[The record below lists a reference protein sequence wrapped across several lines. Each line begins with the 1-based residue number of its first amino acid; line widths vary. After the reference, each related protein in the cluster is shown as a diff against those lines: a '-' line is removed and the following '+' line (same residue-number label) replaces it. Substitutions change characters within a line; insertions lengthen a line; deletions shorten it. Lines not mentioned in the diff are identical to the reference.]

1 MIRVSSTASSPR
13 TGSAENPGAR
23 MRDHLRHEQPG
34 DDQQHQLR
42 QKQQGED
49 AVGKQPRRCL
59 AALAMDMRIGR
70 HERRVEGALGENRPE
85 MIGQPQSHEE
95 RVRHRTGAENR
106 GEHDVAR
113 KSGQPRN
120 KRKAADG
127 EDTSEHQPLLQHAA
141 ALQNG
146 EIRRLSVYA

>member
-1 MIRVSSTASSPR
+1 MR
-13 TGSAENPGAR
+13 SANN
-23 MRDHLRHEQPG
+23 L
-34 DDQQHQLR
+34 
-42 QKQQGED
+42 
-49 AVGKQPRRCL
+49 RRCL
-59 AALAMDMRIGR
+59 AALAMDMRISR

-85 MIGQPQSHEE
+85 VIGQPQSHEE

-113 KSGQPRN
+113 KSGQPRK

-146 EIRRLSVYA
+146 EIRRYRLRMIFSRKATPSDQSKGALGDHALTAPRTALMIRSCVGSSR